1 MKQNMPST
9 TATTIQATVLSP
21 SIAKVVNVP
30 RPRAKGFIIE
40 LLVQVICANPNGWH
54 YEYSHMGY
62 MKKIFKRK
70 SDAATYYNSHNKHM
84 RPLNAHG
91 SYRSDWDPNTKL
103 MCIVREYKGCE
114 QLLIPSTFFIFAD

>member
-62 MKKIFKRK
+62 MKKIFKQK
-70 SDAATYYNSHNKHM
+70 SGGVKKIDHVVNIMFVGAMLSTLSICFHKRAAKSAACQ
-84 RPLNAHG
+84 RL
-91 SYRSDWDPNTKL
+91 RL
-103 MCIVREYKGCE
+103 
-114 QLLIPSTFFIFAD
+114 